1 MQCKQIDGKL
11 TFEDSEFIYKIESS
25 MPVEPERVV
34 AEGLMV
40 RRVLNDKASGS
51 GWTGSVLNELHS
63 RERQLERQLM
73 TMAIDNLIKLKK
85 QE

>member
-1 MQCKQIDGKL
+1 MKCKMENGKL
-11 TFEDSEFIYKIESS
+11 TFEDVGFVYQIESS

-40 RRVLNDKASGS
+40 RRVLNDKASGN
-51 GWTGSVLNELHS
+51 GWTGSVLNSLHT

-73 TMAIDNLIKLKK
+73 TMAIDNLKPK
-85 QE
+85 EME